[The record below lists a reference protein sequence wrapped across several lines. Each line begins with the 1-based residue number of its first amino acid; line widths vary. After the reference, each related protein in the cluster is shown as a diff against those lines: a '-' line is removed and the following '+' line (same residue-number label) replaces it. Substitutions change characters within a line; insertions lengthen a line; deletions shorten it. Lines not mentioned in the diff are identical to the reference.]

1 MSLALYETP
10 YQENTLLAKNLLYI
24 SAPYPNRNRLG
35 VEGSIYAVYSVQNFK
50 AQLKHYNFS
59 RGIYLKS
66 WTIKIY
72 LLYKPCNALLNSIG
86 EKADSS

>member
-35 VEGSIYAVYSVQNFK
+35 VEGNIYAVYSV
-50 AQLKHYNFS
+50 
-59 RGIYLKS
+59 
-66 WTIKIY
+66 
-72 LLYKPCNALLNSIG
+72 
-86 EKADSS
+86 